1 MTGQHRRSLHAVSAD
16 DDPVV
21 AAVEMLRAQ
30 VRALETDVRQAGIP
44 APAPARNGN
53 GLYLPRWAV
62 GVVSSLVVAAL
73 IAITGLILDLRTD
86 VHVIQGNRFTA
97 VNGQEIRSDL
107 YSLRAE
113 LMQRIADIDRRLE
126 RLERE

>member
-1 MTGQHRRSLHAVSAD
+1 MTGQHHRSLRAVSAD
-16 DDPVV
+16 EDPVV

-30 VRALETDVRQAGIP
+30 VRALETDVRQAGIL

-62 GVVSSLVVAAL
+62 GVVSSLIVAAL

-107 YSLRAE
+107 YTLRAE